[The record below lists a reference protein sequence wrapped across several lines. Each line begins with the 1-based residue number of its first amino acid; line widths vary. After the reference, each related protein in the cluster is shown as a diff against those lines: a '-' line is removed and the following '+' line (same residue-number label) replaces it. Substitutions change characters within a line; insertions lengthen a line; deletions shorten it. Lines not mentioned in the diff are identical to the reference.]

1 MEKKIYCLACDA
13 LITNETGRWLD
24 DNAEVACDGLGGME
38 HIPDPG
44 TLDSGHLKAVLLNY
58 YGDLEM
64 RYEAREGDPDTKAE
78 MNRVLRI
85 MEEFGLD
92 ADSVVR

>member
-13 LITNETGRWLD
+13 LITNESGRWQD

-44 TLDSGHLKAVLLNY
+44 MLDSGHLKAVLLNY

-64 RYEAREGDPDTKAE
+64 RYEAREGDPDTKTE

>member
-1 MEKKIYCLACDA
+1 MKKKIYCLGCDA
-13 LITNETGRWLD
+13 LIENETGRWLD

-64 RYEAREGDPDTKAE
+64 RYEAREGDPDTKTE

-85 MEEFGLD
+85 MEEFGLG